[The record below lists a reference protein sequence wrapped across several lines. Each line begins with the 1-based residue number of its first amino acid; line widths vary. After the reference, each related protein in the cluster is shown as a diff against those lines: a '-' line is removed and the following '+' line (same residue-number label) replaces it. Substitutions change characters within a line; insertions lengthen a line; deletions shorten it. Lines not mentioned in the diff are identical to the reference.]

1 MAAMDT
7 VNISIGCMK
16 PGSMCQKE
24 PRQAAV
30 DQEFRKR
37 MRLDSKALAENT
49 LMLATRDPIMLL
61 RVRQKEH
68 QHKPAVGDGQ
78 FWVFSNAKE
87 YQHRMKARK
96 IFDEMMQEAN
106 AWRAKLV
113 AEVSAVGVF
122 HDVSIPCLYRLVR
135 SQFLSMVIKST
146 LKVRAASGSGLGQL
160 QGSVRSLQEDGTVVV
175 MMEVELPILPSDD
188 IQALPAPMRT
198 DLVGPGVFLMRGKTE
213 WIISLKH
220 SADDESK
227 HVELVIEVITETAPL
242 RRSPRYN

>member
-1 MAAMDT
+1 MRFAAL
-7 VNISIGCMK
+7 SA
-16 PGSMCQKE
+16 
-24 PRQAAV
+24 QA
-30 DQEFRKR
+30 
-37 MRLDSKALAENT
+37 LTSS
-49 LMLATRDPIMLL
+49 P
-61 RVRQKEH
+61 
-68 QHKPAVGDGQ
+68 
-78 FWVFSNAKE
+78 
-87 YQHRMKARK
+87 
-96 IFDEMMQEAN
+96 
-106 AWRAKLV
+106 
-113 AEVSAVGVF
+113 
-122 HDVSIPCLYRLVR
+122 VSIPCLCRLAR

>member
-16 PGSMCQKE
+16 PGSMRQKE

-78 FWVFSNAKE
+78 FWDFDDAQIS
-87 YQHRMKARK
+87 QLRMKARK
-96 IFDEMMQEAN
+96 IFHEKMPESTNSSGFVGPRVLVDVDEDNIDSLSRGRPMISGFPETCYPTFENMLPDTLTHVARHEADIELRTMAN
-106 AWRAKLV
+106 TCGSFLKLQ
-113 AEVSAVGVF
+113 SDSNILF
-122 HDVSIPCLYRLVR
+122 DS
-135 SQFLSMVIKST
+135 
-146 LKVRAASGSGLGQL
+146 
-160 QGSVRSLQEDGTVVV
+160 
-175 MMEVELPILPSDD
+175 LPIDRP
-188 IQALPAPMRT
+188 
-198 DLVGPGVFLMRGKTE
+198 
-213 WIISLKH
+213 
-220 SADDESK
+220 
-227 HVELVIEVITETAPL
+227 TAHQIC
-242 RRSPRYN
+242 